1 MTRDYDIV
9 LAHRLDHSRPWP
21 STSGRHTAAARA
33 ARCRVARAHP
43 LAGKARLS
51 PRDVAGYPWITVH
64 DGFPLLA
71 TIDAIAAA
79 AGQPI
84 EIAHRINDF
93 TVAADVVA
101 AGGGLALMPRWT
113 TRYRAG
119 VALRPLTGV
128 RSAGT
133 STRCADPTAQS
144 GAR

>member
-1 MTRDYDIV
+1 MTP
-9 LAHRLDHSRPWP
+9 LLHEPLD
-21 STSGRHTAAARA
+21 
-33 ARCRVARAHP
+33 VALPRAHP
-43 LAGKARLS
+43 LARKARLS

-71 TIDAIAAA
+71 TIDAFAAA

-93 TVAADVVA
+93 PVAADVVA

-119 VALRPLTGV
+119 VVLRPLTGV
-128 RSAGT
+128 RSRRHVDALC
-133 STRCADPTAQS
+133 RPERAVRRAVADVLAELRRAADAVRSQN
-144 GAR
+144 A